1 MAYDDE
7 FEFDDEQDFADAGES
22 DYSRT
27 GSSLRRRSRRAQTRT
42 ASQFDDDYDDY
53 DDGDGAY
60 GRASAPLPADSSRRR
75 QFRSS
80 MPSTRERVGS
90 LVVAGICV
98 VLAIVLVIVGVNV
111 FLKGRG
117 GEEPQEQ
124 TQTDGNGGN
133 EGTGEGQGESQ
144 GEGEATSSTAS
155 LTLSMIGDMVLHP
168 SVYNSG
174 TTDGGVSYNLDH
186 LFAHTNSA
194 LSTSDI
200 RIVSQETILG
210 EASLGYGWNPAFCAP
225 QEVGDAEA
233 AAGYNVILKA
243 SDRSLDKGYAGLHSE
258 LSFWSEKHPN
268 MAVLGARDVQSDD
281 PGSFDTVYVYEKNGL
296 KVAILDYTEST
307 GVLNADTDG
316 AIATLDE
323 QLIERNVEEA
333 KRQADI
339 VVVCAHWGNDG
350 YSSPAQTQT
359 DMANYLC
366 GLGVDVVIGT
376 HPHVLQPVE
385 VLTGEDGHQMV
396 CFYSIGCFI
405 SGYAG
410 DDYMVGGIAHVTFE
424 KTADGARV
432 SGYGVTPV
440 VTHKGEGT
448 EETTYL
454 LSDYTEDVAA
464 TNTAGTSVEYARQH
478 AADILGEGYSADTCR
493 LWVTL

>member
-7 FEFDDEQDFADAGES
+7 LDYDEQDTTKMSVTPEE
-22 DYSRT
+22 
-27 GSSLRRRSRRAQTRT
+27 GSRRRQSRRSSR
-42 ASQFDDDYDDY
+42 FDDD
-53 DDGDGAY
+53 GESVY

-75 QFRSS
+75 QFTSS
-80 MPSTRERVGS
+80 MPSTKERVGS

-98 VLAIVLVIVGVNV
+98 VLAITLVIVGVQM
-111 FLKGRG
+111 FLGNRG
-117 GEEPQEQ
+117 PSEQPAGQEQ
-124 TQTDGNGGN
+124 PSGN
-133 EGTGEGQGESQ
+133 EGQGEGQGE
-144 GEGEATSSTAS
+144 GEGTEIVPATAS
-155 LTLSMIGDMVLHP
+155 VTLSMIGDVVLHP
-168 SVYNSG
+168 SVYESG
-174 TTDGGVSYNLDH
+174 TTDGGVTYNHDH
-186 LFAHTNSA
+186 LFANVA
-194 LSTSDI
+194 PELSKSDI

-210 EASLGYGWNPAFCAP
+210 DESLGFGWNPEFCAP

-233 AAGYNVILKA
+233 KAGYNVILKA
-243 SDRSLDKGYAGLHSE
+243 SDHTLDKGYDGIHSE
-258 LSFWSEKHPN
+258 LSFWSENHPDV
-268 MAVLGARDVQSDD
+268 AVLGARDVQSET
-281 PGSFDTVYVYEKNGL
+281 PTYFDNFYVYEKDGL
-296 KVAILDYTEST
+296 KIAVLNYTEST
-307 GVLNADTDG
+307 GVLRADTEG

-333 KRQADI
+333 KRSADI

-385 VLTGEDGHQMV
+385 VITGEDGHQMV
-396 CFYSIGCFI
+396 CFYSIGTFI

-424 KTADGARV
+424 KTDGVARV

-440 VTHKGEGT
+440 VTHKGTGT
-448 EETTYL
+448 DETTYL

-464 TNTAGTSVEYARQH
+464 TNTAGTTVEYAQNH
-478 AADILGEGYSADTCR
+478 AAEILGSNYNADTMR